1 MQGDNCKLALSD
13 KPGMYTLL
21 NKIKLGHIKRLDTEF

>member
-1 MQGDNCKLALSD
+1 MQGDNYKLALSN

-21 NKIKLGHIKRLDTEF
+21 NKIKLGAYKEVDT